1 MKSQIEKKN
10 DIDFEVK
17 LKVTQ
22 DQINPEHIRI
32 RTMQLMNILPD
43 TMTKKEIEQ
52 RVNSMISRELAHNV
66 IMDYLSKQYTY
77 KISESELKEIQERV
91 KVDII
96 NSEKRNNPNAK
107 IDEKVIDTNARTI
120 ASRII
125 IKTLIYELIAKENNI
140 EVSDEEL
147 NTTLEN
153 YKKETG
159 QAVDVLSNEQ
169 AKEET
174 RMMIKENKVT
184 SFLLSKFKNIE
195 FPKVPGNN

>member
-10 DIDFEVK
+10 NIDFDVK

-22 DQINPEHIRI
+22 EQISPEHIRI
-32 RTMQLMNILPD
+32 RTMQLMNVLPD

-52 RVNSMISRELAHNV
+52 RVNSIISRELAHNV

-77 KISESELKEIQERV
+77 KISESELKQIQERV
-91 KVDII
+91 KADII

-107 IDEKVIDTNARTI
+107 FDEKVIDTNSRTI

-125 IKTLIYELIAKENNI
+125 IKTLIYDLIAKENNI

-147 NTTLEN
+147 NNTIEN

-159 QAVDVLSNEQ
+159 QPADVLSSEQ

-195 FPKVPGNN
+195 FPKLPEKN